1 MNSASKIAVV
11 VLLCL
16 IAGCKHKTQAAPPQ
30 AAQAPN
36 YPPSP
41 ITKDTPLPQVPPP
54 ETRQVGLA
62 QEAEQPPPPKP
73 RQKTTH
79 HKPKPADQTTVQAAK
94 DTPPATT
101 QQEPATTQKA
111 SAGEPPEMSPIG
123 QLSATGGAGGSLPRR
138 HDIQDQITL
147 TENGLKDIN
156 IKRTLTSE
164 EQVTATQIRTFLTK
178 AQQALD
184 QDDLD
189 GANTLVT
196 KAKVLLA
203 ELKNASR

>member
-16 IAGCKHKTQAAPPQ
+16 IAGCKHKTQAAPPP
-30 AAQAPN
+30 AAQAPIL
-36 YPPSP
+36 PPSTL
-41 ITKDTPLPQVPPP
+41 TKDTPPPQLPPP
-54 ETRQVGLA
+54 ETHKVGLP
-62 QEAEQPPPPKP
+62 EVAEQPPPPKP

-79 HKPKPADQTTVQAAK
+79 HKPKPADQTTTQAAK

-101 QQEPATTQKA
+101 QQA
-111 SAGEPPEMSPIG
+111 SAGQPPEMSPIG
-123 QLSATGGAGGSLPRR
+123 QLSSSGGASSLPSR
-138 HDIQDQITL
+138 HEILDQITS
-147 TENGLKDIN
+147 TENGVN
-156 IKRTLTSE
+156 GIKRTLTSE
-164 EQVTATQIRTFLTK
+164 EQVTAAQIHTFLTK
-178 AQQALD
+178 AKQALE

-203 ELKNASR
+203 ELTKS

>member
-1 MNSASKIAVV
+1 MISASKIAVV

-16 IAGCKHKTQAAPPQ
+16 IAGCKHKTQPAPPP
-30 AAQAPN
+30 AAQAPIL
-36 YPPSP
+36 PPSTL
-41 ITKDTPLPQVPPP
+41 TKDTPPPQLPPVETQKVGPPGSD
-54 ETRQVGLA
+54 VA
-62 QEAEQPPPPKP
+62 QQPPPPKP

-79 HKPKPADQTTVQAAK
+79 HKPKPADQTTAQAAK

-101 QQEPATTQKA
+101 QQA
-111 SAGEPPEMSPIG
+111 SAGQPPEMSPIG
-123 QLSATGGAGGSLPRR
+123 QLSSTGGASSLPSH
-138 HDIQDQITL
+138 HDILEQINL

-156 IKRTLTSE
+156 IKRTLTTE
-164 EQVTATQIRTFLTK
+164 EQVTANQIHTFLNK
-178 AQQALD
+178 AKQALE

-203 ELKNASR
+203 ELTKS